1 MRMNITGGIFILIGL
16 CVGVVGM
23 ITSFTSDGS
32 LGCIISIMAM
42 LGGVLLLQLAQGQ
55 GVVAPI
61 EESYTAE
68 ETATS
73 LKS

>member
-42 LGGVLLLQLAQGQ
+42 LGGVLLLQLAQQLG
-55 GVVAPI
+55 VAPI
-61 EESYTAE
+61 ND
-68 ETATS
+68 
-73 LKS
+73 KSTVTE